1 VRILGLEGEM
11 SHILVADDDVTLRA
25 LFARQLLCLKHTC
38 DCVTDGAQAV
48 KAFSEKR
55 YPMIL
60 MDVCMPN
67 VDGLAATRLIRA
79 FEIEHHYS
87 PCIIVA
93 VTACINPDDCYTA
106 GMNGFLR
113 KPVRLNELQQ
123 ICVTWL

>member
-1 VRILGLEGEM
+1 VSSLELESIM

-25 LFARQLLCLKHTC
+25 LFSKQLLSLKHTC

-60 MDVCMPN
+60 MDICMPN
-67 VDGLAATRLIRA
+67 VDGLAATRMIRA
-79 FEIEHHYS
+79 FEIERCY
-87 PCIIVA
+87 PRCVIVA
-93 VTACINPDDCYTA
+93 VTACINAEDCYTA
-106 GMNGFLR
+106 GMDGFLQ
-113 KPVRLNELQQ
+113 KPVCLAELQQ

>member
-1 VRILGLEGEM
+1 M

-25 LFARQLLCLKHTC
+25 LFSKQLQCLKHTC

-67 VDGLAATRLIRA
+67 LDGLAATRIIRA
-79 FEIEHHYS
+79 FEIEHDYKR
-87 PCIIVA
+87 CIIVG
-93 VTACINPDDCYTA
+93 VTACINPEDCYTA
-106 GMNGFLR
+106 GMDGFLR
-113 KPVRLNELQQ
+113 KPVCLMELQHVC
-123 ICVTWL
+123 ITWL